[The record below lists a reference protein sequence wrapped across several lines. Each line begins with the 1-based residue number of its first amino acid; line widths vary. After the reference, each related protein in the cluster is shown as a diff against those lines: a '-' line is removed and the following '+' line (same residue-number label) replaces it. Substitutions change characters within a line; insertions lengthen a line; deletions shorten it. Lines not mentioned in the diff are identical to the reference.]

1 MHRMWFA
8 CEPKMSE
15 GILTRVKAEFS
26 FMRGN
31 LLTLIVSWLFV
42 YFTFSLVFPFESR
55 YIEALG
61 APPVIIGLMG
71 SIGAAMLG
79 LVRIPGAYIAD
90 KFGRKQITVTMTF
103 VIAISFLFYVFAPDW
118 RFVLLGMVISNLS
131 LIYQPALQA
140 ILADSVPPEKRGMGF
155 AATNVIPNIPTIF
168 APAVAGFLV
177 ETQGMIPGARIVYT
191 IVFFCMLAAAFV
203 RLFFL
208 KETLEE
214 PRKIRLGEMKE
225 AFAQSIGSIA
235 EAWRSMSSSLKFL
248 TLAFLI
254 SAFEDPM
261 FRWFTALYVNDVV
274 GVTNFD
280 WGLVN
285 TVSIA
290 VTIICGFPLGKLVDR
305 IPRKKGVLLAYVI
318 FMPSTVLFILS
329 RSFVQLLL
337 VFIMFG
343 VGGCLIGPA
352 YSALQADMIPKEKR
366 GRIMGTIGTL
376 NVLATVPAS
385 ALAGLLYD
393 LGPAYPFAFSLSL
406 GIVVSLI
413 VLFAVKEPEK
423 REV

>member
-1 MHRMWFA
+1 MGEMLFA
-8 CEPKMSE
+8 CETKMIK
-15 GILTRVKAEFS
+15 GVLARIKDEFS

-31 LLTLIVSWLFV
+31 LLTLIISWLFV

-55 YIEALG
+55 FIEGLG
-61 APPVIIGLMG
+61 APPIVIGLMG

-90 KFGRKQITVTMTF
+90 KYGRKQITVTMTF
-103 VIAISFLFYVFAPDW
+103 VIAISFLFFVFAPDW
-118 RFVLLGMVISNLS
+118 RFVLLGMIISNAS

-168 APAVAGFLV
+168 APAVAGLLV
-177 ETQGMIPGARIVYT
+177 ETQGLIPGMRIVYA
-191 IVFFCMLAAAFV
+191 IVFFCMMAAAIV
-203 RLFFL
+203 RLLFL
-208 KETLEE
+208 KETLRE
-214 PRKIRLGEMKE
+214 PRKIRLAEMKE
-225 AFAQSIGSIA
+225 AFAKSLGSIA

-274 GVTNFD
+274 GVSNFD

-290 VTIICGFPLGKLVDR
+290 VTIVFGFPLGKLVDR

-318 FMPSTVLFILS
+318 FMPSTALFIFS
-329 RSFVQLLL
+329 RNFVQLLF

-343 VGGCLIGPA
+343 LGGCLIGPA
-352 YSALQADMIPKEKR
+352 YSALQADMIPREKR
-366 GRIMGTIGTL
+366 GRIMGMIGTL

-385 ALAGLLYD
+385 ALAGFLYS
-393 LGPAYPFAFSLSL
+393 LGPVYPFAFSLAL

-413 VLFAVKEPEK
+413 VLLAVKEPET
-423 REV
+423 REI